1 MKVHNIYSDIL
12 LSLSYFV
19 NKVLEGQIKT
29 FQYNIGSVSFNLDYN
44 PNFEFPSAII
54 NYVTSNYLNS
64 RPDTFLRTFSNYNQ
78 IPILYNESKDI
89 ELKIQEDLFTVSIE
103 IILNCDSQYS
113 AINFKHL
120 LESVLPLNK
129 YLQLYKF
136 VSYYELDDNYINPYL
151 FDVSKDT
158 IQNLIFKH
166 NRITDELNY
175 YFSVGYEPLI
185 RLTSSSMNI
194 GDISSS
200 NFNLNLSFELLMH
213 LPSKILFSYSNE
225 SQKKALF
232 DSIKYLRHTNIKVPI
247 NSDNE
252 HIEIQYKNN
261 DNTLNIINCPCIFTD
276 NSITGTFN
284 NDELNLK
291 LTATIDNYSMSASVS
306 GIINT
311 NSIVNAFVKIYS
323 GSESTKYGTIN
334 GINISGKLKNVIID
348 NDNNLSAIFE
358 GELNNFITTTTIEN
372 FKITNILMN
381 RKISNLQYDTNF
393 KILNS
398 RLLETANIFSVIK
411 TINSTKSELDFNLT
425 KITGISFY
433 NIAEDSYSNIFKL
446 LEPISLNANG
456 QFEFEFNSIIISGM
470 ISSNTVI
477 NISTVNNENNPNLQL
492 FELEFDSVFKY
503 FPIRGPGNIER
514 ITVDFNL
521 TNEPISIISPIEI
534 LNYSPDKFNLVLDSL
549 AITRLESTNRYSLVI
564 PMPYFNK
571 TIPTNY
577 SFYFTHSGYMTDETK
592 LELILDT
599 VNSTVSELVFTT
611 TNQFNFSY
619 LNLVNKINPLF
630 FSSSL

>member
-29 FQYNIGSVSFNLDYN
+29 FQYNIGSVSFNLDYS

-54 NYVTSNYLNS
+54 NYVNSNYLNS

-113 AINFKHL
+113 VINFKHL
-120 LESVLPLNK
+120 LESSIPINK

-151 FDVSKDT
+151 FDVTKDK

-185 RLTSSSMNI
+185 KLTNSSINI
-194 GDISSS
+194 GDISASS
-200 NFNLNLSFELLMH
+200 FNLNLSFDLLMH
-213 LPSKILFSYSNE
+213 LPSKILFSYSSE
-225 SQKKALF
+225 SQKKSLF
-232 DSIKYLRHTNIKVPI
+232 DSIKYLRHTNIKVPV
-247 NSDNE
+247 NLDNE
-252 HIEIQYKNN
+252 HIEIRYKNN
-261 DNTLNIINCPCIFTD
+261 NDILNIINCPCEFIDTAVSGKF
-276 NSITGTFN
+276 S

-291 LTATIDNYSMSASVS
+291 LTATINNSVTFATIS
-306 GIINT
+306 GTINT
-311 NSIVNAFVKIYS
+311 TVITDASVKIYS
-323 GSESTKYGTIN
+323 GFESTKYGNIN
-334 GINISGKLKNVIID
+334 GTNISGKLKNIFID

-372 FKITNILMN
+372 FKIANISTD

-393 KILNS
+393 KILNT
-398 RLLETANIFSVIK
+398 RLLETANIFSIIK

-433 NIAEDSYSNIFKL
+433 NTAENKYTNIFKL
-446 LEPISLNANG
+446 LEPISLNASG
-456 QFEFEFNSIIISGM
+456 QFEFEYNSIIISG
-470 ISSNTVI
+470 IVSLNTII
-477 NISTVNNENNPNLQL
+477 NISAVNNENNPNLQL

-521 TNEPISIISPIEI
+521 TNEPISTISPIEI
-534 LNYSPDKFNLVLDSL
+534 LNYSPDRFNLVLDTL
-549 AITRLESTNRYSLVI
+549 NITRLEATNRYSLSI
-564 PMPYFNK
+564 PMPYFNN

-577 SFYFTHSGYMTDETK
+577 SFYFTYSGYMTDETK

-611 TNQFNFSY
+611 TTQFNTLY
-619 LNLVNKINPLF
+619 LNSVSKIHPLF
-630 FSSSL
+630 FSSSF